1 MELLWRKIQE
11 YFISDINV
19 VYAIENASNKQKSP
33 LKIYYL
39 YLNLGEKKG
48 KISIFSKKLK
58 DNIPLSIELNFPT
71 FDPFGEW
78 LM

>member
-19 VYAIENASNKQKSP
+19 VYAIENASNKQQSP
-33 LKIYYL
+33 LQ
-39 YLNLGEKKG
+39 NLLPLFEFGEKKG